1 MEKWEGSS
9 KLPAIQRTA
18 KPHMKLQIS
27 AGCMNMLCLE
37 EGQPPV
43 GLPKWQA
50 GKISSLGE
58 WLIIG
63 KSSPG
68 KWWCYHLWK
77 CSKHE
82 QKWQLGMWFSGHG
95 DIQSRVG
102 LDDSLILFYNK
113 RQGTS
118 VCSSTSSSV
127 TLLTGRGQK
136 SQHFGYK
143 GHIHLK
149 GNT

>member
-1 MEKWEGSS
+1 MGRIKQAASNS
-9 KLPAIQRTA
+9 KDSQTPHETA
-18 KPHMKLQIS
+18 NLSWLHEHALLGRRAATRI
-27 AGCMNMLCLE
+27 
-37 EGQPPV
+37 
-43 GLPKWQA
+43 LPKWEA